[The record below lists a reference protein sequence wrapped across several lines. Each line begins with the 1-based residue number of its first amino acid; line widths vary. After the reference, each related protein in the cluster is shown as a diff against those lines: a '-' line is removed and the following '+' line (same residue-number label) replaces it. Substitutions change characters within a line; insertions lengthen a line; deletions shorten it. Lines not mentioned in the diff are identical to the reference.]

1 MNPGVTILLG
11 LGAILGLLTGFGIAG
26 VSLTGALA
34 IGVSLVVAGVAALGG
49 RFVARH
55 RPPNAALPTDSPL
68 SGGSPWRGRLTPA
81 EGVLLAAIVLIV
93 GVAAWRA
100 AFYPVSAM
108 DAHAYDGRARWIVA
122 EQTLDL
128 SIYDTPGLDGR
139 SNLTYPPGYPLSLA
153 LVYWFGGTEGKIIDI
168 AWLVALLLVLFD
180 FVSRRSTRLIGLVG
194 VFLLVAAP
202 EFWRHASLGLTNLAT
217 TAAIGAA
224 TLLATDRQSAWRPAL
239 LFGLATLLRIDSV
252 VLALAVALF
261 LALRWRSARM
271 LLMAVPALAVALGW
285 QLTLKARLGMDS
297 TSALRASW
305 APDWKLLTD
314 ATAAAFGALSRQEL
328 YGWCVAVF
336 AFGLLVSI
344 RRWRRLPEDVRTL
357 LLLVLVQFLA
367 ILVLYQQ
374 IDPAFG
380 GGGGS
385 YFANSLKRA
394 LFVLMPG
401 GVAAGL
407 LAFAARPIDD
417 PRP

>member
-11 LGAILGLLTGFGIAG
+11 LGAVLGVLTGFGVAG
-26 VSLTGALA
+26 VPLTGALA
-34 IGVSLVVAGVAALGG
+34 IGVSLAVGGVAVVGG
-49 RFVARH
+49 RFAVPR
-55 RPPNAALPTDSPL
+55 RPPDAPLPTA
-68 SGGSPWRGRLTPA
+68 SPWRERLTLA
-81 EGVLLAAIVLIV
+81 EGLLLAAIVLIV
-93 GVAAWRA
+93 GVTAWRA
-100 AFYPVSAM
+100 VFYPVSAM

-153 LVYWFGGTEGKIIDI
+153 LVYWFGGTEGKVIDI
-168 AWLVALLLVLFD
+168 VWLIALLLVFFD
-180 FVSRRSTRLIGLVG
+180 FVTRRSNRLVGLIG

-202 EFWRHASLGLTNLAT
+202 EFWRHASLGLTNLST

-224 TLLATDRQSAWRPAL
+224 TLLATDRQSIWRPAL

-261 LALRWRSARM
+261 LAIRRRNAST
-271 LLMAVPALAVALGW
+271 LLMAVPALVVAFGW
-285 QLTLKARLGMDS
+285 QLTLKSRLGMDS

-305 APDWKLLTD
+305 IIDGQLLAD
-314 ATAAAFGALSRQEL
+314 ATAAAFSALSRQEL
-328 YGWCVAVF
+328 YGWCFATL

-344 RRWRRLPEDVRTL
+344 RRWRRLPEGIRTL
-357 LLLVLVQFLA
+357 MWLVVVQFVA

-401 GVAAGL
+401 AVAGGL
-407 LAFAARPIDD
+407 LAFAAPPVDD